1 MEAVTSH
8 QLDTSVDIDREI
20 NSLAV
25 RDQLVLRTAIPPV
38 VPRLNESLLSMAHQ
52 TTIRSAPHAMAS
64 DVCAAESYL
73 VMDANHAVKKL
84 QRWRH
89 LMPRVKPFFA
99 IKCNPDPV
107 LIKSLVVAGDCGFDC
122 ASIGKLCN
130 NTVIFRVLKHLQQ
143 LQF

>member
-1 MEAVTSH
+1 MEVMASH
-8 QLDTSVDIDREI
+8 QLDTFIDIDRDI

-25 RDQLVLRTAIPPV
+25 RDQLVLRTTIPPV
-38 VPRLNESLLSMAHQ
+38 VPRLSESLLTLAHQ
-52 TTIRSAPHAMAS
+52 TTIRSASHAMS
-64 DVCAAESYL
+64 GDLSPAESYL
-73 VMDANHAVKKL
+73 VLDANHAVKKL

-122 ASIGKLCN
+122 ASIG
-130 NTVIFRVLKHLQQ
+130 IFCSITAASASH
-143 LQF
+143 